1 MEDSQIIELIKAS
14 TDKYTTFR
22 ELVDKTGY
30 TAKELF
36 KVVIEA
42 HAIDGRAFRYTDLS
56 EDYKAAVA
64 ELKINN
70 TTAAQCKTT
79 SLNKLKRQCDRLSD
93 ENLSLLDERL
103 EVRNV
108 LFRMAAA
115 YSIDLTG
122 CPDLAHEMREFEEQL
137 ALRMQ
142 CTLEETETE
151 PEPLIVSEEEVQ
163 KDLQIAE
170 LVQKVHTLEQY
181 VLRMLVYDEI

>member
-1 MEDSQIIELIKAS
+1 
-14 TDKYTTFR
+14 
-22 ELVDKTGY
+22 
-30 TAKELF
+30 
-36 KVVIEA
+36 
-42 HAIDGRAFRYTDLS
+42 
-56 EDYKAAVA
+56 
-64 ELKINN
+64 
-70 TTAAQCKTT
+70 
-79 SLNKLKRQCDRLSD
+79 
-93 ENLSLLDERL
+93 
-103 EVRNV
+103 
-108 LFRMAAA
+108 MAAA